1 MGLAVVCIVVNA
13 FRQWQR
19 VAMGFLSAA
28 TLSLHRRPK
37 RKSERFPSLAHAIVS
52 IPDGVL

>member
-1 MGLAVVCIVVNA
+1 
-13 FRQWQR
+13 
-19 VAMGFLSAA
+19 MGFLSAA